1 MKVTMTKEE
10 LLRPLGSHITDP
22 EARRFF
28 SRVGPVSF
36 HGRGDKP
43 IDYAELNRQLDEC
56 DRRFLE
62 GIDSLGKE
70 PTP

>member
-1 MKVTMTKEE
+1 MKVKVTKED
-10 LLRPLGSHITDP
+10 LLRPLGDHITDP
-22 EARRFF
+22 EALRFF

-36 HGRGDKP
+36 HGRGDEP
-43 IDYAELNRQLDEC
+43 IDYAALNRELDEC

-62 GIDSLGKE
+62 DIEKLGEE